1 MPDKKSVMGRKIA
14 AWILLAAA
22 LLMLLLPWLSLRIS
36 AYGRSVSVR
45 EALTSALAF
54 AGDYITEEE
63 IVEELRESMRDMA
76 EEAMS
81 EYGVYLDADASTDAL
96 LELLLGRLTPVRT
109 ARIAGALGKLLKAGA
124 QILPMTLDD
133 MDPTEQKLVDLIG
146 STGRRLRVDA
156 ALFRILGALLILSA
170 LFAAWCVYREKPRGV
185 LVCVGAALAL
195 LLLSGIAAARDNGL
209 LKSLLKLIAEE
220 EPDIQGFTLVFGN
233 MTRLFHLTAAPFFC
247 LIAACLAWCAMVV
260 DLSRLRGI
268 EIRFGGWTC
277 PACGA
282 KAPEKAAFCP
292 ACGAQRPPRRYCP
305 VCGKELAPEERFC
318 DQCGTAAPRTEPVR
332 EPAKNDPTPEPEQT
346 DSV

>member
-1 MPDKKSVMGRKIA
+1 MPDKKNVMGRKIA

-81 EYGVYLDADASTDAL
+81 EYGVYLDVDASTDAL

-185 LVCVGAALAL
+185 LVCVGAALLML
-195 LLLSGIAAARDNGL
+195 LFSWVAVARDNGL
-209 LKSLLKLIAEE
+209 LKSMIKLFQE
-220 EPDIQGFTLVFGN
+220 DVGDDLFLGVFDN
-233 MTRLFHLTAAPFFC
+233 LAKLFRLTAAPFLC

-260 DLSRLRGI
+260 DFSRLRGI
-268 EIRFGGWTC
+268 EIRFGGWAC
-277 PACGA
+277 PVCGA

-305 VCGKELAPEERFC
+305 GCGKELAPEERFC
-318 DQCGTAAPRTEPVR
+318 DRCGTAAPRTEPVR
-332 EPAKNDPTPEPEQT
+332 EPEKNDPTPEPEQT
-346 DSV
+346 DPV